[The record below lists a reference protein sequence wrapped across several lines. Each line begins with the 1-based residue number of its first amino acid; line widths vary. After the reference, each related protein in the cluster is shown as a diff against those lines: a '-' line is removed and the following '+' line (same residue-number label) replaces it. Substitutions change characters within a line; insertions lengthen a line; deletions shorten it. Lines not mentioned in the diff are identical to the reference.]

1 MRPNLGQSWGAA
13 DHTLPPPPWQS
24 KPMPAR
30 VVESAPKKI
39 SLAILKPECSMIR
52 YPFVRAAVF
61 AATVLLGSTIAGAAA
76 VPANIAAAVADSNRP
91 DADKTRDANRKPAE
105 TLTFAGI
112 KPGAQV
118 AELLPG
124 GGYFTRLFSKAVGS
138 SGHVYAVVPAPFAD
152 APADAPDFAARV
164 KAIAADPNYA
174 NVSVVVEP
182 FSQLGVPAPVD
193 LVFTAQNYHDL
204 HNFPGLD
211 VGVFNKMVFDDLK
224 PGGIYLII
232 DHAAEAGSGGR
243 DTKALHRIDP
253 KTVKAEVTAAGF
265 VFVGGS
271 EVLHQAG
278 DDHTLKVFDPAIR
291 GKTDQFILKFR
302 KPKN

>member
-1 MRPNLGQSWGAA
+1 
-13 DHTLPPPPWQS
+13 
-24 KPMPAR
+24 
-30 VVESAPKKI
+30 
-39 SLAILKPECSMIR
+39 MIR
-52 YPFVRAAVF
+52 YPR
-61 AATVLLGSTIAGAAA
+61 VLAAA
-76 VPANIAAAVADSNRP
+76 LPVALMLTAACASAASIPDNIAAAVADGSRP

-105 TLTFAGI
+105 TLAFTGV

-138 SGHVYAVVPAPFAD
+138 RGHVYALVPAPLAD
-152 APADAPDFAARV
+152 APADVPDFAARV

-182 FSQLGVPAPVD
+182 FSKLAVPVPVD
-193 LVFTAQNYHDL
+193 LVWTSQNYHDL

-224 PGGIYLII
+224 PGGIYLIL
-232 DHAAEAGSGGR
+232 DHTAEEGSGGR
-243 DTKALHRIDP
+243 DTKTLHRIDP
-253 KTVKAEVTAAGF
+253 EAVKKEVLAAGF
-265 VFVGGS
+265 VFVGS
-271 EVLHQAG
+271 SNLLRQPS
-278 DDHTLKVFDPAIR
+278 DNRSLKVFDPSVR

-302 KPKN
+302 RP